1 MTDQTS
7 EVAVSALVN
16 ELDRLRRQVQ
26 RLEDIESIKSLH
38 RRYIRKLAD
47 RDWEGMADF
56 FTDDAVTDIR
66 WHGRTEGKQQ
76 LIEDVFDELH
86 TLVKSADGY
95 VLSSPVIEIEPGSDH
110 AYGEWTW
117 HRHIC
122 EFRTMG
128 GYMRVWGPW
137 LEGRY
142 RCHYE
147 RVDGDWKFKDMWF
160 RAVLPDRDPEP
171 EEMAARME
179 AGTSS
184 TPHVTGA
191 GIVQK

>member
-1 MTDQTS
+1 MTDQTP
-7 EVAVSALVN
+7 ETDVAGLVD

-76 LIEDVFDELH
+76 LIENVFDELH
-86 TLVKSADGY
+86 ALVKSADGY
-95 VLSSPVIEIEPGSDH
+95 VLSSPVIELEPGSDQ

-117 HRHIC
+117 HRHVC
-122 EFRTMG
+122 EFRTLG

-142 RCHYE
+142 KCHYE
-147 RVDGDWKFKDMWF
+147 RVDGDWLFKNMWF
-160 RAVLPDRDPEP
+160 RVVLPDHDPTA

-179 AGTSS
+179 SG

-191 GIVQK
+191 GIIQK